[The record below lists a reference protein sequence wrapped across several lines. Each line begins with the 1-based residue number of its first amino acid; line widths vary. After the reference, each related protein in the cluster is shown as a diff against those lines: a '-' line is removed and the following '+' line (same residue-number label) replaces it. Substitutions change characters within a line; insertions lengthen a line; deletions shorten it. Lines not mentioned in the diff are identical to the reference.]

1 MSRSAS
7 ETASFTRYLEISNG
21 FGMKAARGRLRPKR
35 FLTISSTE
43 RPVRLS
49 DIIRDYIRNCPWR
62 QRGVI
67 DDYIVKYIFGTRK
80 KKQGA
85 LLDIPVLEHI
95 IIARE
100 GYVSFKEEE
109 DLM

>member
-1 MSRSAS
+1 M
-7 ETASFTRYLEISNG
+7 
-21 FGMKAARGRLRPKR
+21 RG
-35 FLTISSTE
+35 
-43 RPVRLS
+43 
-49 DIIRDYIRNCPWR
+49 NN
-62 QRGVI
+62 
-67 DDYIVKYIFGTRK
+67 IVKYIFGTRK